1 MVRGHLIRF
10 IKEEILTKAPVWGII
25 LLLVAGIIA
34 VSPGLLLGQDSN
46 ESKDISEELKIGL
59 AKTVTLDADDAF
71 LPSILSILAEKSGFN
86 IVTGPGVNTKE
97 KISVHLKDTPINE
110 AINLVVR
117 AAGLS
122 YEIVGNSFLVAEATA
137 LEREIGITA
146 HVIDLQYAVAAEV
159 KELLKDL
166 TDRIQIDTSG
176 NRILILASP
185 KVISDIN
192 SIIANIDKPAPQILL
207 EAKLIEVAT
216 DDLDELG
223 INWGK
228 LSHLTT
234 ILAESPLVKDGQ
246 GVTDGSSRA
255 PTQTDFGGQLPDLDY
270 LPEKYSFEKLEGFDN
285 IFQFSRQLNAFDITL
300 DFLIKR
306 NKARVLAHTQ
316 LTTLNNREA
325 TILIGETLRFAVSSR
340 ENAIVITDSVGIKL
354 HITPTINTDGY
365 ITVKVNP
372 EVSSIIELVQGLY
385 PRKKIRTASTTVM
398 VKDGQQIFIGGLLSI
413 DDVDVVYKMPILS
426 NLPLIGKLFTHSY
439 KATKKTDLLIEITP
453 RILRHDV
460 SYSDAANLTS
470 QGNLIFQEGTITDFR
485 SLDSEFDT
493 LEKAKSDIE
502 GIKKIQEEAVTPL
515 EERLKEKEY

>member
-1 MVRGHLIRF
+1 
-10 IKEEILTKAPVWGII
+10 
-25 LLLVAGIIA
+25 VATGA
-34 VSPGLLLGQDSN
+34 S
-46 ESKDISEELKIGL
+46 DIPEELQRGL

-97 KISVHLKDTPINE
+97 RISVHLKDAPISE

-146 HVIDLQYAVAAEV
+146 HVIELQYANAAEI
-159 KELLKDL
+159 KELLRDL
-166 TDRIQIDTSG
+166 TEKVQVDTAG
-176 NRILILASP
+176 NRILVLASP

-192 SIIANIDKPAPQILL
+192 NIVMNIDKPAPQILL

-223 INWGK
+223 IDWER
-228 LSHLTT
+228 LSSLTT
-234 ILAESPLVKDGQ
+234 ILAESPLVREGFA
-246 GVTDGSSRA
+246 GTTDGSSR
-255 PTQTDFGGQLPDLDY
+255 PPNETDFGGELPDLDQ
-270 LPEKYSFEKLEGFDN
+270 LPEKYSFEKIEGFDN
-285 IFQFSRQLNAFDITL
+285 VFQFSRQLNAFDITL

-306 NKARVLAHTQ
+306 NKARVLAHAQ

-340 ENAIVITDSVGIKL
+340 ENAIVVTDSVGIKL

-365 ITVKVNP
+365 ITVRVNP
-372 EVSSIIELVQGLY
+372 EVSSVIELVLGLY
-385 PRKKIRTASTTVM
+385 PRKKVRTANTTVL
-398 VKDGQQIFIGGLLSI
+398 VKDGQQIFIGGLISI
-413 DDVDVVYKMPILS
+413 DDADIEYRMPLFS

-439 KATKKTDLLIEITP
+439 KSTKKTDLLIEVTP
-453 RILRHDV
+453 RIVRSDV
-460 SYSDAANLTS
+460 SYSDASNITS
-470 QGNLIFQEGTITDFR
+470 QGNLMLKEGTITDLR
-485 SLDSEFDT
+485 ALEPEFDKM
-493 LEKAKSDIE
+493 ENVKSDFESIE
-502 GIKKIQEEAVTPL
+502 EIQQEMTTPREE
-515 EERLKEKEY
+515 